1 MFKII
6 AFLKNLFIKSDVRE
20 VPGSAYAVTTGTYVG
35 EVFIY
40 IRGDEKNIHFLSIP
54 KMLNREVPVDKF
66 KYATD
71 INVIEFIERIPR
83 NERVMCNLQY
93 EANEKA

>member
-6 AFLKNLFIKSDVRE
+6 AYLKNLFSRSDSRE
-20 VPGSAYAVTTGTYVG
+20 LLGSAYAVTTGTYVG

-40 IRGDEKNIHFLSIP
+40 IKNDEGNVHFLSIP

-66 KYATD
+66 KYAID
-71 INVIEFIERIPR
+71 NNVIEYIERIPR
-83 NERVMCNLQY
+83 NERDVCNSQY
-93 EANEKA
+93 EANEKT